1 MAKINIIFIIVFIL
15 ITSGCAST
23 RVIES
28 ARDRINELEGLNEAG
43 TARNLELA
51 ELLESERSGNEAIR
65 IIVESQKS
73 ELDDYFQSAKNR
85 TESQKRIAEGIGDI
99 FVDGETELEGVIR
112 RYYLL
117 RAYFESLEVLE

>member
-1 MAKINIIFIIVFIL
+1 MVKISIIFIMLLAIF
-15 ITSGCAST
+15 SGCAST

-43 TARNLELA
+43 TARNIELA

-73 ELDDYFQSAKNR
+73 EIDGYLQSAKNR
-85 TESQKRIAEGIGDI
+85 TESEKRIAEGIGDI